1 VDAAGNASVPSSFSF
16 KPFSLAVANP
26 VPGKWANQQR
36 LVVAS
41 EGAAEVFWS
50 DDGSDPFGP
59 TGKPYRG
66 AVLISRTGSVLLK
79 VAAKSPDG
87 RVERREV
94 SFEVSGDDAAPLAE
108 LRELESDPILSER
121 PAAVPDGFRWDIGTE
136 AEHSSASELAFAGG
150 TAAVLRPVEGI
161 GRLVPFYASDGASL
175 HRFLFSLGADK
186 TESTPPAAVPAAPS
200 GIIAP
205 VVYSAG
211 RARAALWDRKNGLVR
226 YRWNGSVDWT
236 DASMPVSVSAE
247 GGSLEWIVERG
258 SSVDG
263 PFSVVFP
270 ATAAEASFPSSV
282 PRASAA
288 NASVSSGPVVLS
300 PPENAEGV
308 RFTLSA
314 SSAGLDPR
322 TVELSRGVSVK
333 LDVCDGEQ
341 FSWTAYG
348 DGSSLVLRIDRRSP
362 SPPRLSAP
370 EEGGWVHDAPTIS
383 FVADEGRVD
392 ALVRWRD
399 ESGRSD
405 SFALPVSSVL
415 RSSGRG
421 IVEYEIE
428 ARTVDIAGNPSE
440 SIIRKFTVDEATVY
454 VSGAAAF
461 RPGDGSRTN
470 PFNNLNDA
478 LVAAASGGRSR
489 IWVSGAVSA
498 RADIPLFDGLTVEG
512 GFDSRWRRGGNA
524 AVLLLAP
531 GTSFFIDRG
540 TSRLSALRLVESS
553 ERRRPLVNVI
563 GSTLELT
570 GFSVLPLIPSRAD
583 FPVLSLRSG
592 AKLNAKDCIF
602 SGGSPAIDSASSDI
616 SLAECLVSA
625 SGGRDGRQSA
635 IRAIDSMLRLHSSRV
650 ETGVASG
657 DAHPGYSTA
666 VDGRGGKLALS
677 RSVLTATAS
686 NSAVGLNAKDLSLE
700 SSDSDV
706 SATAGEYASALSA
719 DGGSASLSGGS
730 LSAEGR
736 DAAAVVLGNLR
747 TGAFNSVRF
756 SISGN
761 GVVRAVQVRGAFP
774 SISSCRFEA
783 DAGSSGAE
791 ALAGDP
797 PSDGSLR
804 DNRFSGFSYLYDR
817 SYPAASLSAFNKS
830 FAGSGPPNSIL
841 SDGK

>member
-1 VDAAGNASVPSSFSF
+1 
-16 KPFSLAVANP
+16 
-26 VPGKWANQQR
+26 
-36 LVVAS
+36 
-41 EGAAEVFWS
+41 
-50 DDGSDPFGP
+50 
-59 TGKPYRG
+59 
-66 AVLISRTGSVLLK
+66 
-79 VAAKSPDG
+79 
-87 RVERREV
+87 
-94 SFEVSGDDAAPLAE
+94 
-108 LRELESDPILSER
+108 
-121 PAAVPDGFRWDIGTE
+121 
-136 AEHSSASELAFAGG
+136 
-150 TAAVLRPVEGI
+150 
-161 GRLVPFYASDGASL
+161 
-175 HRFLFSLGADK
+175 
-186 TESTPPAAVPAAPS
+186 
-200 GIIAP
+200 
-205 VVYSAG
+205 
-211 RARAALWDRKNGLVR
+211 
-226 YRWNGSVDWT
+226 
-236 DASMPVSVSAE
+236 MPVSVSAE

-489 IWVSGAVSA
+489 IGCPAPFGPCGTF
-498 RADIPLFDGLTVEG
+498 IFLTVTCGRRFRLG
-512 GFDSRWRRGGNA
+512 GGGRKRRCSVAGSRD
-524 AVLLLAP
+524 VI
-531 GTSFFIDRG
+531 FIIDRG
-540 TSRLSALRLVESS
+540 TSRLS
-553 ERRRPLVNVI
+553 
-563 GSTLELT
+563 
-570 GFSVLPLIPSRAD
+570 
-583 FPVLSLRSG
+583 SLRWW
-592 AKLNAKDCIF
+592 
-602 SGGSPAIDSASSDI
+602 
-616 SLAECLVSA
+616 
-625 SGGRDGRQSA
+625 
-635 IRAIDSMLRLHSSRV
+635 
-650 ETGVASG
+650 
-657 DAHPGYSTA
+657 
-666 VDGRGGKLALS
+666 
-677 RSVLTATAS
+677 
-686 NSAVGLNAKDLSLE
+686 
-700 SSDSDV
+700 
-706 SATAGEYASALSA
+706 
-719 DGGSASLSGGS
+719 
-730 LSAEGR
+730 
-736 DAAAVVLGNLR
+736 NLR
-747 TGAFNSVRF
+747 SA
-756 SISGN
+756 
-761 GVVRAVQVRGAFP
+761 
-774 SISSCRFEA
+774 A
-783 DAGSSGAE
+783 D
-791 ALAGDP
+791 
-797 PSDGSLR
+797 R
-804 DNRFSGFSYLYDR
+804 W
-817 SYPAASLSAFNKS
+817 
-830 FAGSGPPNSIL
+830 
-841 SDGK
+841 